1 MEVFMF
7 LSFLVVIF
15 ILVFVFSLLFLG
27 ETCIF
32 ISILKRR
39 SAAGND
45 VSKRLFMYRR
55 QRRVMI
61 IVSVVSFVAIL
72 VVGFIGVSI

>member
-1 MEVFMF
+1 MF

-15 ILVFVFSLLFLG
+15 ILVFLFSLLFLG

-61 IVSVVSFVAIL
+61 IVSVVSFFAIFVL
-72 VVGFIGVSI
+72 GFIGVSI

>member
-1 MEVFMF
+1 MF